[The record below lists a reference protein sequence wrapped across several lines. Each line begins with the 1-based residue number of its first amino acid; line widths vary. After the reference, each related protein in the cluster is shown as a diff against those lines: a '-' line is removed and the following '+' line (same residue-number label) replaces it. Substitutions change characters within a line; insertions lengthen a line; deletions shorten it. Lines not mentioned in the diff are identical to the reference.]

1 MLTLILLVRKPLF
14 VVPFLRDDLFVG
26 REDIFVDIDVINKFT
41 LLHRHSRAALVGLGD
56 VW

>member
-26 REDIFVDIDVINKFT
+26 REDILVDIDVINKLT
-41 LLHRHSRAALVGLGD
+41 LLHRHSRAALVGLGG